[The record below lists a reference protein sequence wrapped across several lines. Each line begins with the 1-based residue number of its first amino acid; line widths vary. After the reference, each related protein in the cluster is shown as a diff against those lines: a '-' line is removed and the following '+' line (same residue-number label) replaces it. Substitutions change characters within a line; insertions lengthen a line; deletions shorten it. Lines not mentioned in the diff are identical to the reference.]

1 MLRGRGRAGTATS
14 VFPRPRRD
22 RRGAGMLRSLPMSGP
37 AKLRCTRAMRM
48 VSKHDFDRAFKTGG
62 RAKGRVLS
70 LVAAAN
76 GLEGSRLGLSVGRS
90 CWKGAVERN
99 RVRRV
104 FREAFRLSYPVL
116 PKGCDL
122 ILMPAAP
129 RLKPR
134 LAEVRAELETL
145 ATKAWGKRRQP
156 RPEGA

>member
-1 MLRGRGRAGTATS
+1 MLL
-14 VFPRPRRD
+14 PRRGD
-22 RRGAGMLRSLPMSGP
+22 ATLGAMSGP
-37 AKLRCTRAMRM
+37 AKLRCTRAMRI
-48 VSKHDFDRAFKTGG
+48 VAKGDFDRAFKTGG

-104 FREAFRLSYPVL
+104 FREAFRLSYPLL

-122 ILMPAAP
+122 ILMPAVP
-129 RLKPR
+129 RLKPK
-134 LAEVRAELETL
+134 LAEVRAELESL
-145 ATKAWGKRRQP
+145 SAKAWAKRRAP
-156 RPEGA
+156 RPDGP